1 MCRTLDERGIN
12 VGSEKEEGALAVG
25 VEKEEVGPFVGAKGG
40 GGRTCCRRWRSCTGE
55 LEVDNL
61 S

>member
-1 MCRTLDERGIN
+1 M
-12 VGSEKEEGALAVG
+12 EEGALAVG
-25 VEKEEVGPFVGAKGG
+25 AEKEEVGPLVGAKEG